1 MSKLEILPGPQ
12 NNMAITTHIDR
23 AKDLTTFTATDVLT
37 IEMVMPLVEEFY
49 AGETTKCVLWDLL
62 NVTKNRITLDQ
73 AETILYLK
81 QRYAGKK
88 GSGKTAIVAH
98 DDFFYGISRSMAM
111 QSNLQGATYTVLI
124 FNDLNVAYKWLY
136 ES

>member
-1 MSKLEILPGPQ
+1 
-12 NNMAITTHIDR
+12 MAITTHIDR
-23 AKDLTTFTATDVLT
+23 AKDLTTFTATGVLT

-98 DDFFYGISRSMAM
+98 DDFFYGTSRSLAM

-124 FNDLNVAYKWLY
+124 FNNLNVAYKWLY

>member
-1 MSKLEILPGPQ
+1 
-12 NNMAITTHIDR
+12 MAITTHIDR

>member
-1 MSKLEILPGPQ
+1 
-12 NNMAITTHIDR
+12 MAITTHIDK
-23 AKDLTTFTATDVLT
+23 AKELTTFTATGVLT
-37 IEMVMPLVEEFY
+37 IEMVMPLVEKFY
-49 AGETTKCVLWDLL
+49 AGESTKCVLWDLL

-73 AETILYLK
+73 AEKILYLK
-81 QRYAGKK
+81 QRYAGKE

-98 DDFFYGISRSMAM
+98 DDFFYGISRSLAM

-124 FNDLNVAYKWLY
+124 FNDLKVAYKWLY